1 VASGVEWFG
10 GGSYVEI
17 GGTNVD
23 DDVGQ
28 KLITLLQY
36 LLPGFFAAWV
46 YYGLTPVPVPSQ
58 FERII
63 QALIFTLLVQPLTFA
78 TKFLCLAAGE
88 YWTVSP
94 WSATSEVTASIA
106 SAFFLGLVFAAFAN
120 NDRFHALMRWLRVT
134 RETSYPSEWFNAFHD
149 SEIYVVLHLKDS
161 RRIYGWPTIWPSV
174 PNTGHFVLEE
184 ASWLDEKNEQT
195 PITNVSQVLV
205 PAIEVQLI
213 EFVPPQESS
222 ENGASAKAAPVAAG
236 PAK

>member
-1 VASGVEWFG
+1 VAWGVQWLG

-78 TKFLCLAAGE
+78 TKFLCLAAGK

-120 NDRFHALMRWLRVT
+120 NDRFHALIEMAACYTRDLLPLRVVQ
-134 RETSYPSEWFNAFHD
+134 R
-149 SEIYVVLHLKDS
+149 VS
-161 RRIYGWPTIWPSV
+161 R
-174 PNTGHFVLEE
+174 
-184 ASWLDEKNEQT
+184 
-195 PITNVSQVLV
+195 
-205 PAIEVQLI
+205 
-213 EFVPPQESS
+213 
-222 ENGASAKAAPVAAG
+222 
-236 PAK
+236 